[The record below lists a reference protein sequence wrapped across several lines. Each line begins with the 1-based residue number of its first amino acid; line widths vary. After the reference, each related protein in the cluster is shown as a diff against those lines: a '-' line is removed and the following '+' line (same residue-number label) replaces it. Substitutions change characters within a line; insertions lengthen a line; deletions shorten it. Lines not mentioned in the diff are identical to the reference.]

1 MDIMTINS
9 VWARKLLDILI
20 RRTLRDKY
28 GIVAD
33 VSVKSL
39 NVKVEEDVSA
49 DLSVHIT
56 TSKDTVSKL
65 IVE

>member
-39 NVKVEEDVSA
+39 EVKVGDNVNA
-49 DLSVHIT
+49 DLSIHIT

-65 IVE
+65 IGE